1 MRSSSKRESLFNGLV
16 LSVMLLSNVPVALR
30 HPALLGEEQF
40 LLLSSQLREGRRFA
54 FIGVR
59 GKLVSYALPPS
70 GYSLYLRG
78 RVKLV
83 IPICLMSNGLQTP
96 PLR

>member
-54 FIGVR
+54 
-59 GKLVSYALPPS
+59 LEE
-70 GYSLYLRG
+70 
-78 RVKLV
+78 
-83 IPICLMSNGLQTP
+83 
-96 PLR
+96 

>member
-40 LLLSSQLREGRRFA
+40 LLLSSQLHEGRRFA
-54 FIGVR
+54 LEER
-59 GKLVSYALPPS
+59 GGRNMLSVSYSPAGLAAGAGAAASPPPS
-70 GYSLYLRG
+70 AGAAAG
-78 RVKLV
+78 A
-83 IPICLMSNGLQTP
+83 LQ
-96 PLR
+96 RR